1 MHIERSGSVE
11 LRGEVE
17 AGGLWGAGGNGAR
30 IVLKWLIGIFAFCVV
45 VCGGGGVFLATS
57 EQGRAVV
64 ARLRPKE
71 KLTEVRMERVGLGE
85 LVRTVSAP
93 GQIEPRTNVK
103 ISAQVSERITALPF
117 REGEEVKAGDVV
129 VRLDSR
135 DLAALL
141 ESAQANLKAEQARLE
156 GARARLVQAE
166 ADLKRARDLFGS
178 KDVSRSALDAAEA
191 EFLQAQSALRASEQA
206 IEIARANII
215 RAEKDLDNAVI
226 TSPIDGLI
234 TTLDAEVGET
244 VVVGTLNNPGSVI
257 MEIADLRQMVLKAR
271 VDESNIAPVKKG
283 QRAKVYVNAY
293 RDRTFEGVVELVELK
308 RKLDKDQTGYFEVEI
323 ALDLPEGELLRSGLT
338 ANCDIEVETIRDVI
352 VVPSQAVMDR
362 RVDELPKEIVDS
374 SPHIDRNKAF
384 TRVVYRLA
392 PEGDAAAAGAP
403 APAATI
409 SPPASGAG
417 RKQPV
422 RYKTVVTPV
431 SVGSS
436 DLTRT
441 VILGGLSEGEL
452 IVTGPYKTVM
462 ELKHDQTVV
471 EEGTQ
476 AKEDEKGTKEKQE
489 G

>member
-1 MHIERSGSVE
+1 M
-11 LRGEVE
+11 
-17 AGGLWGAGGNGAR
+17 
-30 IVLKWLIGIFAFCVV
+30 LKWLIGIFALCIV
-45 VCGGGGVFLATS
+45 VCGGGGIFLATS
-57 EQGRAVV
+57 EQGRGLVT
-64 ARLRPKE
+64 RLKPKE

-103 ISAQVSERITALPF
+103 ISAQVSARITALPF
-117 REGEEVKAGDVV
+117 REGEEVKEGDVV

-156 GARARLVQAE
+156 GARARLAQAE
-166 ADLKRARDLFGS
+166 ADLGRTRELFES
-178 KDVSRSALDAAEA
+178 KDVAKSSLDAAEA

-226 TSPIDGLI
+226 TSPIDGII

-271 VDESNIAPVKKG
+271 VDESNIAPVRKG
-283 QRAKVYVNAY
+283 QRAKVYINAY
-293 RDRTFEGVVELVELK
+293 RDRTFEGTVELVELK

-323 ALDLPEGELLRSGLT
+323 PLELTEGELLRSGLT
-338 ANCDIEVETIRDVI
+338 ANCDIEVETMRDVI

-362 RVDELPKEIVDS
+362 RVDELPRDVVDAS
-374 SPHIDRNKAF
+374 SHIDRNKAF
-384 TRVVYRLA
+384 TRVVYRLVPTADA
-392 PEGDAAAAGAP
+392 PGPAAP
-403 APAATI
+403 APAAAVT
-409 SPPASGAG
+409 PASSSSSGAG
-417 RKQPV
+417 ERPPV
-422 RYKTVVTPV
+422 RYRTVVTPV

-452 IVTGPYKTVM
+452 IVTGPYKAVM
-462 ELKHDQTVV
+462 ELKHGQTVV

-476 AKEDEKGTKEKQE
+476 KQEEEKKKEKKGE
-489 G
+489 